1 MRPVRLLDGSGRVLK
16 ALTYLVDRNHDQYA
30 GGLSLEEQIRIVLG
44 GKGQAGGNVEYVMKT
59 LRHLEES
66 GVHDDLLAS
75 IAAHLIE
82 PTLTSHGRA
91 DPAITNCPR
100 CYKKTWMPAQGRA

>member
-1 MRPVRLLDGSGRVLK
+1 
-16 ALTYLVDRNHDQYA
+16 
-30 GGLSLEEQIRIVLG
+30 
-44 GKGQAGGNVEYVMKT
+44 MKT

-82 PTLTSHGRA
+82 PT
-91 DPAITNCPR
+91 P
-100 CYKKTWMPAQGRA
+100 

>member
-1 MRPVRLLDGSGRVLK
+1 
-16 ALTYLVDRNHDQYA
+16 
-30 GGLSLEEQIRIVLG
+30 
-44 GKGQAGGNVEYVMKT
+44 MKT

-82 PTLTSHGRA
+82 QDQA
-91 DPAITNCPR
+91 D
-100 CYKKTWMPAQGRA
+100 